1 MKKTTILKLA
11 SVILCILTVVT
22 LLPACNTSGNGDA
35 AADSTTTEAP
45 STEAPKPDPLSII
58 TNGKVSYEIV
68 YPQNCEATVS
78 AAVTTLR
85 RYFKTLTGLD
95 LSMTNDSKTE
105 DTVQNKIIV
114 GRAKYADVQKI
125 FGEMKYYDYKVEIV
139 GTNIIIAA
147 FTKEGYDKA
156 LNYVKDNI
164 FTGAKG
170 EGSERNLTVM
180 ADGFGGT
187 DKQDYKVK
195 SWTIAGNAL
204 GNYKIVYGN
213 KDYYDYLVTFR
224 DTLASRTGYFIDI
237 VQDTKAD
244 PSPYEI
250 LVGDT
255 NREESINTPA
265 PTYLTYAATVKN
277 EKLVIKTG
285 GAHSTKKLLSSL
297 YNTLVKGKTEVVME
311 SDFVLEGDY
320 ITDTLDSSKPADS
333 NLRIMSCN
341 ILAEFPSWAAN
352 EALNPYLPV
361 VLRQEIF
368 FSAVDYYQPTI
379 IGLQEFTMS
388 WYKAMDEYSEIDKW
402 ELIKFKNE
410 QRTDGEY
417 VFSTVMYR
425 KDLYTLIESGTK
437 HYSKHN
443 NARCR
448 LYTWVVLKDNAT
460 GKEFTFVST
469 HWDGAGREHGFL
481 QVGEFV
487 NFVNEMKKRGPV
499 FTTGDFN
506 SNEISEEYKQFLKDA
521 DIYDA
526 KLDTL
531 KKVNDV
537 GSWHELAQNNI
548 SWGSCDHI
556 TATKDTTVQK
566 YQTITGNETIFG
578 SDHCWIIADI
588 KFN

>member
-1 MKKTTILKLA
+1 MKKHTILKLI
-11 SVILCILTVVT
+11 SVILCLITVIA
-22 LLPACNTSGNGDA
+22 LLPSCNTEGNGNVTTDEA
-35 AADSTTTEAP
+35 TTEAP
-45 STEAPKPDPLSII
+45 VTEAPEPDPLNII
-58 TNGKVSYEIV
+58 TNGTVNYEII
-68 YPQNCEATVS
+68 YPTACTVEES
-78 AAVTTLR
+78 AAVTKLK
-85 RYFKTLTGLD
+85 RYFKNLTGLE
-95 LSMTNDSKTE
+95 LRMSNDSKTE
-105 DTVQNKIIV
+105 NTVTNKIIL
-114 GRAKYADVQKI
+114 GKAKFDDVQKI
-125 FGEMKYYDYKVEIV
+125 FGAMKYHDYKVEIL
-139 GTNIIIAA
+139 GSNIIIAA
-147 FTKEGYDKA
+147 FTSEGYDKA

-164 FTGAKG
+164 FTGAT
-170 EGSERNLTVM
+170 GSGTERNLTVKVT
-180 ADGFGGT
+180 GFNGS

-195 SWTIAGNAL
+195 SWTIAGNPL

-224 DTLASRTGYFIDI
+224 DTLADKTGYFIDI

-255 NREESINTPA
+255 NREESKAVNN
-265 PTYLTYAATVKN
+265 PTYLTYSATVKN
-277 EKLVIKTG
+277 GKLVIKSG
-285 GAHSTKKLLSSL
+285 GAHSTNKLLGSL
-297 YNTLVKGKTEVVME
+297 YNTLVKGKTEVEMG

-320 ITDTLDSSKPADS
+320 LTDTLDSSKPADS

-341 ILAEFPSWAAN
+341 ILAEFESWTTDKTVH
-352 EALNPYLPV
+352 PYLPV
-361 VLRQEIF
+361 VLRKEIL
-368 FSAVDYYQPTI
+368 FSAIDYYQPTI
-379 IGLQEFTMS
+379 IGFQEFTMS
-388 WYKAMDEYSEIDKW
+388 WYEAMDDYRDADKW
-402 ELIKFKNE
+402 ELIKFKNA

-417 VFSTVMYR
+417 VFSTVMFR
-425 KDLYTLIESGTK
+425 KDLYTLVESGTK

-448 LYTWVVLKDNAT
+448 CYTWVVLKDNAT
-460 GKEFTFVST
+460 GKEFTFAST
-469 HWDGAGREHGFL
+469 HWDGAGRDHGFL

-487 NFVNEMKKRGPV
+487 KFINEMKKRGPV

-506 SNEISEEYKQFLKDA
+506 ANEISAEYKQFLKDA

-531 KKVNDV
+531 KKVNDI
-537 GSWHELAQNNI
+537 GSWHNFCKSDF

-566 YQTITGNETIFG
+566 YQTITGNETIYG